1 MLSVIRTLPLAFAI
15 TLGLAACGKADAP
28 EAAPK
33 GTAAAPTAA
42 STPRATAR
50 DWSQT
55 VVATEAGG
63 FRMGNPD
70 APVKLL
76 EFASFT
82 CSHCQRFH
90 LEGAEA
96 LKSGL
101 VKAGKVSY
109 EYRPFLLNP
118 IDLAA
123 ALIAVCNGPEQFFS
137 WADQLYRNHDSW
149 LTPFTKLSDA
159 DLKSLNALP
168 QDQQVKRLAELGGFD
183 SFVRPRGMP
192 RARFDACL
200 SNADATRKIL
210 DAQRVAIEQYQVMS
224 TPTLVLNGK
233 KLDGIST
240 WSDLRPKVEAAL
252 R

>member
-1 MLSVIRTLPLAFAI
+1 MLSPIRHLSLLLAVAV
-15 TLGLAACGKADAP
+15 GLAACGKADAP
-28 EAAPK
+28 DAAQSAK
-33 GTAAAPTAA
+33 GPADATSPAARPAA
-42 STPRATAR
+42 T
-50 DWSQT
+50 DWT
-55 VVATEAGG
+55 TKVVATEAGG

-101 VKAGKVSY
+101 VKAGRVSY

-123 ALIAVCNGPEQFFS
+123 AMIAVCSGPEQFFT

-149 LTPFTKLSDA
+149 VTPFTKLSDA
-159 DLKSLNALP
+159 DLKSLNALS
-168 QDQQVKRLAELGGFD
+168 QDQQVKRLAELGGLD
-183 SFVRPRGMP
+183 AFVRPRGMP
-192 RARFDACL
+192 RARFDQCL
-200 SNADATRKIL
+200 SDADAMRRIL
-210 DAQRVAIEQYQVMS
+210 DTQRAALDQYQIS
-224 TPTLVLNGK
+224 ATPTLILNGK
-233 KLDGIST
+233 KLDGVTT
-240 WSDLRPKVEAAL
+240 WNDLRPRIEAAL
-252 R
+252 K